1 MLAQRLMTKQN
12 NRLRTGARN
21 GMVMSET
28 TGILAAFTMFKFNF
42 FFFSNK
48 VSANIFSLIQ

>member
-28 TGILAAFTMFKFNF
+28 TGILAAFTMFKFNL